1 MVDSEL
7 MDFFDPLLDD
17 ELSKTMLRLVGEQS
31 NDGDLETTLE
41 NLLDFLETG
50 EKDD

>member
-7 MDFFDPLLDD
+7 MDFFNPLLDD
-17 ELSKTMLRLVGEQS
+17 ELSKTMLRLVGAQS
-31 NDGDLETTLE
+31 NDGDFEPTLE
-41 NLLDFLETG
+41 KLLDFLEAG